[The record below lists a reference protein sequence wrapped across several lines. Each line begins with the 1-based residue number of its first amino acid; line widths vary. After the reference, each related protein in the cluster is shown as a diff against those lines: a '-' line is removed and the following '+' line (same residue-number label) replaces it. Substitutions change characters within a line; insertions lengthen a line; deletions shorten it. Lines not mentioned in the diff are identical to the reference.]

1 MNTAYVLVGTY
12 EPELVVLSLN
22 NNSLHEIQTI
32 SLGAFVSSPHTP
44 PTHTPTKKKK
54 QLKNMRNEIGG
65 LSKDSLSIP
74 ESAQVVESEN
84 SKMLVAGLRDGIVIS
99 WPVAETVLINEFQIR
114 RTGSYDGEQ
123 SFVFITYHFIEHE
136 CLYCHLRPTIH

>member
-1 MNTAYVLVGTY
+1 
-12 EPELVVLSLN
+12 
-22 NNSLHEIQTI
+22 
-32 SLGAFVSSPHTP
+32 
-44 PTHTPTKKKK
+44 
-54 QLKNMRNEIGG
+54 MRNEIGG

-99 WPVAETVLINEFQIR
+99 WPMAETVLINEFQIR

-123 SFVFITYHFIEHE
+123 SFVLSLII
-136 CLYCHLRPTIH
+136 L